1 MYLESLPNQDSLTI
15 FADEPLIETSCGAE
29 KSPGSV
35 NADDTWFS
43 HMRVLTTA
51 PEEVRELLTHWTE
64 GSSLVVVALCAAWC
78 DTCNEFRASFER
90 IAEARP
96 LIVFL
101 WLDIEDDSDVCGDID
116 VENFPTL
123 AIYRGDALLHFGIS
137 LPQQGTV
144 ARLVD
149 EMTTRTAGGS
159 AAPDAVVNLPRTLRR
174 RFA

>member
-1 MYLESLPNQDSLTI
+1 
-15 FADEPLIETSCGAE
+15 
-29 KSPGSV
+29 
-35 NADDTWFS
+35 
-43 HMRVLTTA
+43 MRVLTTA
-51 PEEVRELLTHWTE
+51 PDEVRELSAHWTE

-96 LIVFL
+96 DVVFV

-137 LPQQGTV
+137 LPQQSTV

-149 EMTTRTAGGS
+149 EMANRSAGGS